1 MQGSL
6 YLDDNLILAQ
16 VTHCKEN
23 TRRVLDTR
31 KEGKCVM
38 YKGGNVIVTKKG
50 VA

>member
-23 TRRVLDTR
+23 TRVLDTR
-31 KEGKCVM
+31 KEGKCVV